1 MNSSHIKDQTTW
13 TGYLTAEANMQ
24 SLASLALH
32 YHNHYFVQCIAQHGH
47 GSLEEIRCSFIMLL
61 YPEDGG
67 NGLNRLK

>member
-1 MNSSHIKDQTTW
+1 
-13 TGYLTAEANMQ
+13 MQ